1 MHFSIRF
8 GACCYWCPPIAAQS
22 CLLVEDVDMSA
33 VSTASDSTSQESMWK
48 VGNVGK
54 DMFFAVAIGMG
65 GSVLDGET
73 CLLCC
78 EL

>member
-1 MHFSIRF
+1 MRF
-8 GACCYWCPPIAAQS
+8 GACCYLCTPIAAQGDS
-22 CLLVEDVDMSA
+22 LVEDVDMSA
-33 VSTASDSTSQESMWK
+33 VSTARDSTSQESTWE
-48 VGNVGK
+48 VGTVCKN
-54 DMFFAVAIGMG
+54 MIFAVAIGMS